1 MRLRLRS
8 GEVWTLAH
16 DGGAR
21 LSLAPSVYLEK
32 SRPRPVPTQ
41 QVVLS
46 GRAMAYATLVRWSLV
61 SSGDA
66 GTALRDLRNGEDD
79 PA

>member
-1 MRLRLRS
+1 M
-8 GEVWTLAH
+8 
-16 DGGAR
+16 
-21 LSLAPSVYLEK
+21 
-32 SRPRPVPTQ
+32 PVPTQ

-61 SSGDA
+61 RSGDA
-66 GTALRDLRNGEDD
+66 ALAPRDLWRGEGD